1 MFTEHSLG
9 SDIPY
14 RRAELFVPHSGYW
27 RRRVSSTL
35 AARGDYRRVAKK
47 SGADTFPKKQELICR
62 KPLTETPNTEKSGS
76 RTNADTLVGIS
87 NSLR

>member
-14 RRAELFVPHSGYW
+14 RRAELFVPHSGHCPNF
-27 RRRVSSTL
+27 VSSAL

-62 KPLTETPNTEKSGS
+62 KPLTETPSTEKGS

-87 NSLR
+87 TS